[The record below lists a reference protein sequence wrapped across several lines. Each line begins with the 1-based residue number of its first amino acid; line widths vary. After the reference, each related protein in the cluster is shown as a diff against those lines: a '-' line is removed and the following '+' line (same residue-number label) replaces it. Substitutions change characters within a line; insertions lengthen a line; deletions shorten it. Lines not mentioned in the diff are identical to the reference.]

1 MQRQVRKR
9 DKTHKMREFEVMF
22 TPDGDLSLSSKVYH
36 YGSGKSACFT
46 EKNSVFPDEL
56 EYYNYFGA
64 SGGNSYMEFISLKT
78 GRKYHMFMS
87 DFDDVLLE
95 KRFQDNKI
103 VGLFFFCRK
112 GSRQGIRL
120 FLDPVVP

>member
-1 MQRQVRKR
+1 MQRNVRKR
-9 DKTHKMREFEVMF
+9 TSNHKMKEFDVMF
-22 TPDGDLSLSSKVYH
+22 TPDGDLNLNSRVYQ
-36 YGSGKSACFT
+36 YGNANTGYYT

-56 EYYNYFGA
+56 EYYDYFGA